1 MVKIPARRKEFPP
14 LGNVWVKKFRQQRS
28 WQFAFWHILD
38 NHIHGGELYAI
49 KLYESDNNLIEY
61 RGE

>member
-1 MVKIPARRKEFPP
+1 